1 MASYDPGNVIVGIL
15 GGPASTTRDTFE
27 LIRQAEKYGAR
38 VALFGRRVYFSEDS
52 VLTIRTMRRVIE
64 ENLTSHEAVHLY
76 HDELQKLG
84 IRPKRALAA
93 DLELTDPVLKAGA

>member
-1 MASYDPGNVIVGIL
+1 
-15 GGPASTTRDTFE
+15 
-27 LIRQAEKYGAR
+27 
-38 VALFGRRVYFSEDS
+38 